1 MREPRPPDR
10 PPAAAPA
17 GNPWGCRK
25 MDMPILIQQY
35 MAELRRALGVSR
47 SLAERILCEIEEHL
61 LEAAHQEEAC
71 GCSAEEAQ
79 RRVIARFG
87 APEDVAKWWAELYPS
102 DTGER

>member
-1 MREPRPPDR
+1 
-10 PPAAAPA
+10 
-17 GNPWGCRK
+17 

-61 LEAAHQEEAC
+61 LEAAQQEEER
-71 GCSAEEAQ
+71 GFSPEEAQ

-87 APEDVAKWWAELYPS
+87 AAEDVVKWWAEVYPS
-102 DTGER
+102 ETGEFKMWQRFTERARRVVFFAQEEA